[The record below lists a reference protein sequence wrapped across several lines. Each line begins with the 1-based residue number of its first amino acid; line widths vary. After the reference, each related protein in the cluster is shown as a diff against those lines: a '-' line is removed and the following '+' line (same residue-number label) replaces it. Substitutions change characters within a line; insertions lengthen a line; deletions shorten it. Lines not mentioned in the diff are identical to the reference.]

1 MEERRVIC
9 KFYFLKNSLSYE
21 LIGEDYNSIFE
32 LISALGVKFIDIDY
46 IEPEN

>member
-9 KFYFLKNSLSYE
+9 KFYFLKNSLSYT

-32 LISALGVKFIDIDY
+32 LLSQLGIKFIDLDY
-46 IEPEN
+46 IEAEK